1 VDNPVGLSKACG
13 QARPDDEGVSESTPG
28 LSTGRHFHSPRLG
41 ASVAVV
47 DEPLQDSSVNTEPEG
62 LDMKVTRGMRRRSA
76 KLERRAQL
84 VTPDTLIAGV
94 DLARKD
100 SVVVL
105 VRARDKAR
113 VGRLRIPTTADGVRT
128 LVRRAGE
135 LQRRHQLP
143 HLVLGMEACSHYWKV
158 VAKAATEIGLPYVIV
173 QSFVLAR
180 SRELDDLTRDKT
192 DPRDAALIAD
202 LVAELRFVD
211 AQLETGVWAELRLLA
226 EARDQRGVERRS
238 ALQEQ
243 RAFLEL
249 VWPALL
255 QQVPDLA
262 GTHVQATLRLGLTPL
277 EIAGLPL
284 DEFTRRLRDEH
295 RDRRFLRWMAQRIW
309 SAAQAATDSDE
320 LTAATVRLQFAAGR
334 VLAAERAVEIIDRRM
349 LAAFERTGLGWLRG
363 QIRGL
368 GDVCLVNLLAMTG
381 DLRRFDDARCLPK
394 LAGSNP
400 TERSSGQS
408 HAPGGIHRRGRKVL
422 RLLAYQAA
430 VCLVLHNPDFRLRFL
445 ALTQREHHR
454 LEKRQ
459 AYVAVANKLLR
470 TLWALAT
477 SGRAYDSQVALGI
490 VRAEVRAA

>member
-1 VDNPVGLSKACG
+1 
-13 QARPDDEGVSESTPG
+13 
-28 LSTGRHFHSPRLG
+28 
-41 ASVAVV
+41 
-47 DEPLQDSSVNTEPEG
+47 
-62 LDMKVTRGMRRRSA
+62 
-76 KLERRAQL
+76 
-84 VTPDTLIAGV
+84 
-94 DLARKD
+94 
-100 SVVVL
+100 VVVF
-105 VRARDKAR
+105 VRARDKTR

-128 LVRRAGE
+128 LARRAGE
-135 LQRRHQLP
+135 LQKRHQLP
-143 HLVLGMEACSHYWKV
+143 RLVLGMEACGHYWKI
-158 VAKAATEIGLPYVIV
+158 VAKAATEIGLPHLIV

-211 AQLETGVWAELRLLA
+211 AQLETGVWAGLRLLA

-249 VWPALL
+249 VWPALT

-277 EIAGLPL
+277 EIAALPL
-284 DEFTRRLRDEH
+284 DEFTQRLRDEH
-295 RDRRFLRWMAQRIW
+295 RDRRFLRWMSRRIW
-309 SAAQAATDSDE
+309 TAAQAAVDSDE
-320 LTAATVRLQFAAGR
+320 MTAAILRLQFAAQR
-334 VLAAERAVEIIDRRM
+334 VLAAERMVEIIDQRM

-368 GDVCLVNLLAMTG
+368 GDVSLVNLLALTG
-381 DLRRFDDARCLPK
+381 DFRRFDDARCLPK

-408 HAPGGIHRRGRKVL
+408 HAPGGIHRRGRKAL
-422 RLLAYQAA
+422 RLVAYQAA
-430 VCLVLHNPDFRLRFL
+430 VCLVMHHPDFRQRFL
-445 ALTQREHHR
+445 ALTKREHHR

-470 TLWALAT
+470 TLWTMAT
-477 SGRAYDSQVALGI
+477 SGSAYDSQIALGLA
-490 VRAEVRAA
+490 RGEVRAA